1 MRAPEDG
8 PASMERGLT
17 VSQDLLK
24 AVDLAVPPA
33 FAIDAQSFT
42 VIAANGELLRLL
54 GRSRTEVLGES
65 CRLICGGASGDSEH
79 PASCPMQEQLGPG
92 RSQFTDVSLLTRS
105 GDRLPAR
112 LTEVFSEKF
121 ALIMVDSDPRPSV
134 AAVAPAGYVWVRS
147 FGRFV
152 ATLPPGDVVR
162 PRRPQTLSLL
172 KLLLAEPG
180 KSVEEQA
187 AVYALWPHREP
198 RRAIRRLQVL
208 VHDLRRALEPDLIV
222 GRESQFIERRGTS
235 YVIPENAPLVSDI
248 DQFVAA
254 AEQARLEVRRGDFDA
269 AASHAREALTTY
281 TGDLFA
287 PDPPEEWFR
296 DLRKHLRSLWLD
308 TLTVSASLHARAADR
323 SAAIAQ
329 CRRAIEADL
338 TREDA
343 HRLLLV
349 LLARETGRA
358 AAGEHFVEMFATFKR
373 QIGLAPSREIAELV
387 ERIVG
392 TESLDAI
399 ERDVLAAVLRP
410 SEGSRGG

>member
-8 PASMERGLT
+8 PAFMERGLT

-33 FAIDAQSFT
+33 FAIDAKSFT
-42 VIAANGELLRLL
+42 VIAANNELLRLL
-54 GRSRTEVLGES
+54 DRGRTEVLGES
-65 CRLICGGASGDSEH
+65 CRLICGGAPGDSAH
-79 PASCPMQEQLGPG
+79 PAGCSAQERLCSG
-92 RSQFTDVSLLTRS
+92 RSRFADASLLTRS
-105 GDRLPAR
+105 GDRLPVRFAG
-112 LTEVFSEKF
+112 VFDGEF
-121 ALIMVDSDPRPSV
+121 AMVMIDCDPRPIV
-134 AAVAPAGYVWVRS
+134 AAVAPAGSVWVRS

-152 ATLPPGDVVR
+152 ATLPSGDVVR
-162 PRRPQTLSLL
+162 PRRPQALSLL
-172 KLLLAEPG
+172 KLLIAERG
-180 KSVEEQA
+180 KSVDEQS

-235 YVIPENAPLVSDI
+235 YLIPEGAPLVSDI

-254 AEQARLEVRRGDFDA
+254 AEQARAAVRPGDFDA
-269 AASHAREALTTY
+269 AASHARAALTTY

-287 PDPPEEWFR
+287 PDPPKEWFR
-296 DLRKHLRSLWLD
+296 DLRKHLRGLWLD
-308 TLTVSASLHARAADR
+308 TLTLSASLHARAADR

-329 CRRAIEADL
+329 CRRAIEADA

-373 QIGLAPSREIAELV
+373 RVGLAPSREIAELV
-387 ERIVG
+387 ERVVG
-392 TESLDAI
+392 VESLDAI

-410 SEGSRGG
+410 SEGPRGG